1 MKFAYTMLQHV
12 YEYVQVEKLQVIS
25 IVESE
30 KKKNQEKE
38 DSFTFWI
45 SSKYLTSQVKIK

>member
-30 KKKNQEKE
+30 KKKKPGEGRFFYFLDIFQIL
-38 DSFTFWI
+38 D
-45 SSKYLTSQVKIK
+45 